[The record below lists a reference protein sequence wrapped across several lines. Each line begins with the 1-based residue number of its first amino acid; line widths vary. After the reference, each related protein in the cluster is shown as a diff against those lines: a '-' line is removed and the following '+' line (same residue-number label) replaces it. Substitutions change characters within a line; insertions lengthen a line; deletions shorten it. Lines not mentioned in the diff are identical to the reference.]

1 MDAPEDEAVIKDQ
14 ENVDL
19 AKEVFDVATQSEA
32 MLKTLVSALVKA
44 IAETLWQNRFCEM
57 ICKVTLN
64 KIFFSS
70 DPLFSYFFEMTTNYI
85 DLLYDKY
92 VVIIYS

>member
-44 IAETLWQNRFCEM
+44 IAETL
-57 ICKVTLN
+57 
-64 KIFFSS
+64 
-70 DPLFSYFFEMTTNYI
+70 
-85 DLLYDKY
+85 
-92 VVIIYS
+92 